1 MNFRKYKS
9 IVFDCDGVILNT
21 NKIKTEGFRVSTKNY
36 KNEYVEL
43 LVKYHLLNGGISRF
57 RKFEYFLDEILPND
71 SNSNKNLLLEKLL
84 VKYQSYTQK
93 EIINAEITP
102 ELNNLRFLT
111 KDTKWFIVSGGE
123 QTQIRNIF
131 KQRKLDHFFNGGIYG
146 SPKDKDQILKREI
159 SKDNLKLPAL
169 FLGDSKYDHK
179 VAELNKLDFIFVF
192 NWTDFKEYNTYCKKN
207 FLKQISMVK
216 DLKNFF

>member
-207 FLKQISMVK
+207 SLKQISMVK

>member
-1 MNFRKYKS
+1 MNFHKYKS

-207 FLKQISMVK
+207 SLKQISMVK

>member
-71 SNSNKNLLLEKLL
+71 SNSNKND
-84 VKYQSYTQK
+84 K
-93 EIINAEITP
+93 EI
-102 ELNNLRFLT
+102 
-111 KDTKWFIVSGGE
+111 
-123 QTQIRNIF
+123 
-131 KQRKLDHFFNGGIYG
+131 
-146 SPKDKDQILKREI
+146 
-159 SKDNLKLPAL
+159 
-169 FLGDSKYDHK
+169 
-179 VAELNKLDFIFVF
+179 
-192 NWTDFKEYNTYCKKN
+192 
-207 FLKQISMVK
+207 
-216 DLKNFF
+216 

>member
-1 MNFRKYKS
+1 M
-9 IVFDCDGVILNT
+9 
-21 NKIKTEGFRVSTKNY
+21 
-36 KNEYVEL
+36 
-43 LVKYHLLNGGISRF
+43 
-57 RKFEYFLDEILPND
+57 
-71 SNSNKNLLLEKLL
+71 
-84 VKYQSYTQK
+84 
-93 EIINAEITP
+93 
-102 ELNNLRFLT
+102 RFLT

-207 FLKQISMVK
+207 SLKQISMVK